1 MHNGSK
7 PGVRSKRHTCTER
20 STFSTRAASANAAP
34 IARWRRRD
42 AVGRRAL
49 PTTHEKKLATFSLP
63 ENQNLCHGGFVGR
76 AAPNGKRD
84 EARRSERR
92 ARKKTTAKLLIF
104 HEIAKSTISQG
115 NNFKELQAH
124 RRNVFVSQA
133 KFSLRLQ
140 QNKGIGDVVICEF
153 RTGLRPTPIDE
164 MGDICRPHRHGRA
177 CPGHPRRPMAP
188 QSPILS
194 APCRLSILAACKPD
208 YVDGRA

>member
-76 AAPNGKRD
+76 AAPNGERD
-84 EARRSERR
+84 GARRSERR
-92 ARKKTTAKLLIF
+92 ARKKTTANLLIF
-104 HEIAKSTISQG
+104 HEIAKSTISQA
-115 NNFKELQAH
+115 NNFKELRAPRRSVFLSQAKFLSSQAKY
-124 RRNVFVSQA
+124 FVSQA
-133 KFSLRLQ
+133 KFSLRLGR
-140 QNKGIGDVVICEF
+140 NKGIGDVVICEF
-153 RTGLRPTPIDE
+153 LTGLRLTPI
-164 MGDICRPHRHGRA
+164 G
-177 CPGHPRRPMAP
+177 
-188 QSPILS
+188 
-194 APCRLSILAACKPD
+194 
-208 YVDGRA
+208 

>member
-92 ARKKTTAKLLIF
+92 ARKKTTANLLIF
-104 HEIAKSTISQG
+104 HETARSTISQA
-115 NNFKELQAH
+115 NNFKELRAP
-124 RRNVFVSQA
+124 RRSVFVSQA
-133 KFSLRLQ
+133 KFSLRLGR
-140 QNKGIGDVVICEF
+140 NKGIGDVVICEF
-153 RTGLRPTPIDE
+153 RTGLRLTPIDE

-177 CPGHPRRPMAP
+177 RMGLFVKLEFCFF
-188 QSPILS
+188 S
-194 APCRLSILAACKPD
+194 AAALFSVGLA
-208 YVDGRA
+208 